1 MLVYD
6 VTSKPSF
13 ESLQVWAEEVKSTA
27 PKDIILVVVGNKID
41 LIEECDTQTTN
52 EVGYDQAKK
61 YAMSNGALLK
71 LVSAKNNKGIF

>member
-41 LIEECDTQTTN
+41 LIEECDT
-52 EVGYDQAKK
+52 
-61 YAMSNGALLK
+61 
-71 LVSAKNNKGIF
+71 